1 MQVDLWK
8 VLEAFLENFN
18 INLTLISSK
27 EDDITK
33 FDLGIRKIFGN
44 QNTYEKIAAYVCDTC
59 ESRKLYVLQDVFETE
74 YCMFC
79 LPEEERSVGNYCLIG
94 PYQNEKVEENWLNE
108 LVQTHKIPT
117 IYMGEL
123 QEYYQA
129 MPILPNYQEFK
140 ECLVSIIRML
150 YKNEGKLQICYLD
163 HFTWTEELTAPEN
176 QEESNLSANLIEE
189 RYKIENDLMKA
200 ISQGNIDAALN
211 ATARMSSFRIADRF
225 KEASRNYRNFLI
237 TANTLYRKAAEMGGV
252 HPYLIDKVSCA
263 LAKKIETV
271 CTRAEYSHFNR
282 EMIRRYC
289 MLVQNYSFQKYTPL
303 VRKAMNYIELNISQG
318 VSLKNLSEE
327 LNVNASYLST
337 VFKKEMGQT
346 VTEYIN
352 QRRVKIAILYLNT
365 SSMQIQDIA
374 FRVGIC
380 DVNYFSKVFKKI
392 TGMTPTKYREKVLS
406 ATKM

>member
-18 INLTLISSK
+18 VNLTLISSK

-129 MPILPNYQEFK
+129 MPILPTIK
-140 ECLVSIIRML
+140 
-150 YKNEGKLQICYLD
+150 
-163 HFTWTEELTAPEN
+163 
-176 QEESNLSANLIEE
+176 
-189 RYKIENDLMKA
+189 
-200 ISQGNIDAALN
+200 
-211 ATARMSSFRIADRF
+211 
-225 KEASRNYRNFLI
+225 
-237 TANTLYRKAAEMGGV
+237 
-252 HPYLIDKVSCA
+252 
-263 LAKKIETV
+263 
-271 CTRAEYSHFNR
+271 
-282 EMIRRYC
+282 
-289 MLVQNYSFQKYTPL
+289 
-303 VRKAMNYIELNISQG
+303 
-318 VSLKNLSEE
+318 SLKN
-327 LNVNASYLST
+327 VWYPSY
-337 VFKKEMGQT
+337 VC
-346 VTEYIN
+346 Y
-352 QRRVKIAILYLNT
+352 
-365 SSMQIQDIA
+365 
-374 FRVGIC
+374 
-380 DVNYFSKVFKKI
+380 
-392 TGMTPTKYREKVLS
+392 
-406 ATKM
+406 TKMKGNWKSVIWITLHGQKSLLRRKIRKSQTCRRT

>member
-108 LVQTHKIPT
+108 LVQTHKILQF
-117 IYMGEL
+117 IWGNF

-150 YKNEGKLQICYLD
+150 YK
-163 HFTWTEELTAPEN
+163 
-176 QEESNLSANLIEE
+176 
-189 RYKIENDLMKA
+189 MK
-200 ISQGNIDAALN
+200 GNCKSVI
-211 ATARMSSFRIADRF
+211 
-225 KEASRNYRNFLI
+225 
-237 TANTLYRKAAEMGGV
+237 
-252 HPYLIDKVSCA
+252 
-263 LAKKIETV
+263 
-271 CTRAEYSHFNR
+271 
-282 EMIRRYC
+282 
-289 MLVQNYSFQKYTPL
+289 
-303 VRKAMNYIELNISQG
+303 
-318 VSLKNLSEE
+318 
-327 LNVNASYLST
+327 
-337 VFKKEMGQT
+337 
-346 VTEYIN
+346 
-352 QRRVKIAILYLNT
+352 
-365 SSMQIQDIA
+365 
-374 FRVGIC
+374 
-380 DVNYFSKVFKKI
+380 
-392 TGMTPTKYREKVLS
+392 
-406 ATKM
+406 